1 MVANN
6 LLEIYTLLFGWNM
19 YEAIWDVLVGSGLA
33 LIPFIAAV
41 ITNFRDNYE
50 DSYAESTIKGL
61 EIKVVSMIL
70 VLMLCVIPYKGWEID
85 LATVKYDLEIPD
97 CNPPANTEGQGDNT
111 TTAYDDSF
119 ADMGGIGV
127 YKPIAWSFVEFLS
140 SAVTHTT
147 IKSMSCV
154 NNYEFMLM
162 RISQITIQDPEL
174 RQRVRDFHEVCY
186 KKALERFVLN
196 PIALPA
202 NISAVQDVD
211 WIGSRTLLN
220 AVDEYYQHP
229 EAYMRNMER
238 FGFNRQAAIRD
249 SDAAHETGAHP
260 YCREVWLGEE
270 GPGVV
275 NEALGLRQLILDDI
289 PADEAGDILD
299 DWMDWGSQVVTVGV
313 ADDNT
318 KEDLVIKMIIQADAA
333 NLSSQTDVDLS
344 NNFDTDKSWYKA
356 AADVVF
362 SGAGLFAS
370 IDEFLQ
376 THTMRQMVKVAG
388 PMILAL
394 IQMVVIMTA
403 PFVLLFG
410 QYRLSA
416 FVSIALAYFSFEFI
430 NAIWAAAF
438 WFDNRVLDIYM
449 SQAGWF
455 DRATNSF
462 LVSAVSAGSIIL
474 LPGIWLSIMG
484 YAGAGMVRGMGTG
497 GVGGGTASGSGSFR
511 GASGR
516 AGGAAYRAYRGRSG
530 GKK

>member
-41 ITNFRDNYE
+41 ISNFRENYE
-50 DSYAESTIKGL
+50 DSDAETTIKGL

-85 LATVKYDLEIPD
+85 LATVRYDLEIPD

-111 TTAYDDSF
+111 ATAYDDSF
-119 ADMGGIGV
+119 ADMGGIEV
-127 YKPIAWSFVEFLS
+127 YKPVAWSFVEFLS
-140 SAVTHTT
+140 SAITHTT

-162 RISQITIQDPEL
+162 RISQISVQDPEL

-186 KKALERFVLN
+186 KKALERFEAN
-196 PIALPA
+196 PLALPA

-229 EAYMRNMER
+229 EAYMTNMDR

-249 SDAAHETGAHP
+249 SDAAYETGAHP

-275 NEALGLRQLILDDI
+275 NEALGLRQLILEDI

-313 ADDNT
+313 ADDDT
-318 KEDLVIKMIIQADAA
+318 KEDLIIKMILQADAA

-344 NNFDTDKSWYKA
+344 NNFDTDKSWYKE

-362 SGAGLFAS
+362 AGAGMFTS

-394 IQMVVIMTA
+394 IQMVVIMAA
-403 PFVLLFG
+403 PFVVLFG
-410 QYRLSA
+410 HYRMSA
-416 FVSIALAYFSFEFI
+416 FVSVALVYFSFEFI
-430 NAIWAAAF
+430 NAIWAASF

-455 DRATNSF
+455 DIATNSF
-462 LVSAVSAGSIIL
+462 LVSAVSAGAIIL
-474 LPGIWLSIMG
+474 LPGIWLSMMA
-484 YAGAGMVRGMGTG
+484 YAGAGMVRGMAMG
-497 GVGGGTASGSGSFR
+497 GVGGGTAAGSGGSGVFR
-511 GASGR
+511 GAGR
-516 AGGAAYRAYRGRSG
+516 AGRSAWKNRSK
-530 GKK
+530 GK